1 MLGQQLIDLKS
12 AHQENNGRVIEE
24 KRPGRIV
31 LAIKFNYIFVSAVF
45 IVHLLSVVWLN
56 KGVMNAMSEKSR
68 NKALIEVL
76 YWF

>member
-12 AHQENNGRVIEE
+12 THQENNGRVIEE

-31 LAIKFNYIFVSAVF
+31 LAIKFNNIFVSAVF
-45 IVHLLSVVWLN
+45 IVHFLSVVWLN
-56 KGVMNAMSEKSR
+56 KGVMNAMSEKSGY
-68 NKALIEVL
+68 KALIEVL